1 MDWFISWLALAVP
14 IGMASLFWEAWRVLR
29 DKKRSIATAI
39 AIMCIAFGV
48 PTIFIATYLE
58 NQPPSVLQQ
67 SLRMIGIF
75 LMGLAG
81 VAGAIGLVWDYRIA
95 KLPKKDQLPEQ

>member
-1 MDWFISWLALAVP
+1 MDWFVALLALAVP
-14 IGMASLFWEAWRVLR
+14 IGMARLFWEAWRVLR
-29 DKKRSIATAI
+29 DKTRSIATAI
-39 AIMCIAFGV
+39 AITCIAFGV

-75 LMGLAG
+75 LMGTAG
-81 VAGAIGLVWDYRIA
+81 IAGAIGLVWDYRTA
-95 KLPKKDQLPEQ
+95 RLPKKDQLPEQ